1 MFIHPQP
8 PHRHISAPC
17 VFAFTPVSGVFFPPD
32 VTVCVFVVW
41 MQLSGWRVKSLTA
54 SLRLARTGRQRRS
67 REGERRT
74 ETWNRPGLLS
84 GRSVSVQASAGR
96 RGEKMGGQLLS
107 PLMSTH
113 FFHQLSIYRPIL
125 HPVPS
130 NHAHKARW
138 LKPSLQV
145 IPNKKSIHS
154 QTFQP
159 PDLGR
164 VWNTDSKMIVQIW
177 LFKLSFKIPSV
188 VCVMKTWEEGSFQSR
203 TLNKKYSQY
212 IKLSHLNDC
221 LWRELCSVILPQMRS
236 KEFTWSAMYNNI
248 KVVRDKFSVCIN
260 AGPLPSRSSDVY
272 TPSTGLLPQCIDVHK
287 SIGPI

>member
-8 PHRHISAPC
+8 PHRHISVLCLRSHLSVGVFSPSQPWHC
-17 VFAFTPVSGVFFPPD
+17 VCLLYECSSAVGVWSRWQLHYGLRAQGDSGVPEKE
-32 VTVCVFVVW
+32 
-41 MQLSGWRVKSLTA
+41 R
-54 SLRLARTGRQRRS
+54 
-67 REGERRT
+67 RRT
-74 ETWNRPGLLS
+74 ETRDRPGLLS
-84 GRSVSVQASAGR
+84 DRSVSVQPSAGR
-96 RGEKMGGQLLS
+96 RGEKTGGQLLS

-113 FFHQLSIYRPIL
+113 FFHQLSIYRPVL
-125 HPVPS
+125 HSVPS
-130 NHAHKARW
+130 SHARKARR

-145 IPNKKSIHS
+145 IPNKKSVPS

-164 VWNTDSKMIVQIW
+164 VRNTDSKIVVQIW
-177 LFKLSFKIPSV
+177 LFWLFFKIPSE

-212 IKLSHLNDC
+212 IKLSHLHDY
-221 LWRELCSVILPQMRS
+221 LWRQLCSVILPQMRS
-236 KEFTWSAMYNNI
+236 KELTRSAINNNI

-272 TPSTGLLPQCIDVHK
+272 TPSTGLLSQCIDVHENVGA
-287 SIGPI
+287 I